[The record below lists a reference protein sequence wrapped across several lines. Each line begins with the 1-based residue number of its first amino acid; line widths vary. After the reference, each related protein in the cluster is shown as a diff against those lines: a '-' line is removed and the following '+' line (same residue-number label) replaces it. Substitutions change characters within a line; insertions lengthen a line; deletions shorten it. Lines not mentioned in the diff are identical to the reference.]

1 MGQTEVV
8 PAADYEEIP
17 GGIMKQIQRNRV
29 NRIDRNYL
37 LFSLPGFFFFF
48 SIVLIPFFIGVIL
61 SFTEW
66 NGVSSSLPFIGI
78 ENYQKLFTRDIPS
91 LSSLFFTFRF
101 TITVVIV
108 SNLVGITLALAITAL
123 VKGGG
128 LYRVIFFLPNVIG
141 GLILGFIWRF
151 ILINGL
157 PSLSEAL
164 SLPFL
169 NSPWLGD
176 PVTGF
181 WGLVIVYVWKTAGY
195 LMVIY
200 IASLYSIDS
209 AIIESAVIDGA
220 SYWKMLKAI
229 RFPLIMPAITIC
241 LFLMLSWS
249 FKLFDVVFSLTGGG
263 PFRST
268 EIFALNIYNEAFL
281 YNNYGYASAKA
292 VLFFLIVAVITVLQV
307 RFTKR
312 REVSL

>member
-1 MGQTEVV
+1 
-8 PAADYEEIP
+8 
-17 GGIMKQIQRNRV
+17 MKQIQRNRV

-37 LFSLPGFFFFF
+37 LFSLPGFLFFF
-48 SIVLIPFFIGVIL
+48 SIVLIPFFIGVVL

-66 NGVSSSLPFIGI
+66 NGVSSSLPFIGV

-91 LSSLFFTFRF
+91 LNSLFFTFRF

-108 SNLVGITLALAITAL
+108 SNLVGIALALAITAL

-157 PSLSEAL
+157 PSLSEVL

-169 NSPWLGD
+169 STPWLGD
-176 PVTGF
+176 PTTGF

-209 AIIESAVIDGA
+209 AVIESAIIDGA
-220 SYWKMLKAI
+220 SYWKMLSAI
-229 RFPLIMPAITIC
+229 RFPLIMPA
-241 LFLMLSWS
+241 
-249 FKLFDVVFSLTGGG
+249 
-263 PFRST
+263 
-268 EIFALNIYNEAFL
+268 
-281 YNNYGYASAKA
+281 
-292 VLFFLIVAVITVLQV
+292 
-307 RFTKR
+307 
-312 REVSL
+312 